1 MMLPI
6 IGQSPAWIIRTEL
19 TDSARVH
26 YTIGS
31 SFSLPPKAITDL
43 EESIKHYTIATDLTN
58 SPLLLLDVAYNHAQ
72 SLITLADLLD
82 DTDTTR
88 NAQELRVEASRI
100 LSQVLDG
107 QEEFLVRQAE
117 RGDEAIEEVEVGAD
131 NAAAMEVEAGT
142 ETMEVDGEGDGEE
155 EETFETY
162 LPTPSTFIDT
172 ALALVELSL
181 SAWESIE
188 PLQPPTEEAQSFVR
202 AVLDRAARLCPSDRE
217 PDLDLAEIKVLMSVD
232 GIVWDMYRS
241 EAKVGSG
248 VETSLEGATTV
259 MEKLL
264 GSLDPTADNLIRAE
278 ILTTL
283 AETHST
289 IADRLTFLLPQ
300 LPAGP
305 SHLAQQAWHHYSQA
319 ITQWNKALELPVS
332 SSTAAEFKPSV
343 YLNLSKASLE
353 RARLGRANET
363 AKRNAPQ
370 LLENAWTYATKAA
383 EFMKWNSLA
392 LGGSSISATIGGLP
406 APGGWDMESLGREVI
421 LHSMRLCFVGS
432 NLVDNVSKSKYT
444 AGLEG
449 LVGKV
454 KKLPAERRIQPKDLT
469 DFVEDLNDEGK
480 LDNGEKE
487 WWETM
492 LAQLS
497 TP

>member
-1 MMLPI
+1 MESTYDAAYNRYVSL
-6 IGQSPAWIIRTEL
+6 SIIRA
-19 TDSARVH
+19 DDRARVY
-26 YTIGS
+26 YTIGT

-43 EESIKHYTIATDLTN
+43 EESIKHYKIATDLTN
-58 SPLLLLDVAYNHAQ
+58 SPLLLLDVTYNHAQ

-82 DTDTTR
+82 DTDPTR

-100 LSQVLDG
+100 FSQVLDG
-107 QEEFLVRQAE
+107 QEEFLSRQAE
-117 RGDEAIEEVEVGAD
+117 RGDEAIEEVEGGA
-131 NAAAMEVEAGT
+131 EEAS
-142 ETMEVDGEGDGEE
+142 MEVDGEGEEDG

-162 LPTPSTFIDT
+162 LPTPSTFVDT
-172 ALALVELSL
+172 ALSLVELSL

-202 AVLDRAARLCPSDRE
+202 AVLDRAARLCPSDRQ

-248 VETSLEGATTV
+248 VETSLEGATMV

-264 GSLDPTADNLIRAE
+264 GSLDTTADNLIRAE

-305 SHLAQQAWHHYSQA
+305 SHLAQSAWHHYSQA
-319 ITQWNKALELPVS
+319 ITHWNKALELPVS
-332 SSTAAEFKPSV
+332 SSTATEFKPSV

-383 EFMKWNSLA
+383 EFIKWNSLA

-406 APGGWDMESLGREVI
+406 APGGWDMESLGREII
-421 LHSMRLCFVGS
+421 LHSMRVCFVS
-432 NLVDNVSKSKYT
+432 SILVDEASKTKYST
-444 AGLEG
+444 GLEG
-449 LVGKV
+449 LLAKI
-454 KKLPAERRIQPKDLT
+454 KKLPAERRIQSKDLA
-469 DFVEDLNDEGK
+469 DFVEELNDEGK
-480 LDNGEKE
+480 LDQVEKE
-487 WWETM
+487 WWNTM
-492 LAQLS
+492 LNQLS

>member
-1 MMLPI
+1 MLPI
-6 IGQSPAWIIRTEL
+6 IGQSPSLDDSDRT
-19 TDSARVH
+19 DSSARVH

-31 SFSLPPKAITDL
+31 SFSLPPKAVTDL

-82 DTDTTR
+82 DTSSTR

-117 RGDEAIEEVEVGAD
+117 RGDEAIEEVEGGA
-131 NAAAMEVEAGT
+131 ETT
-142 ETMEVDGEGDGEE
+142 EGESMEVDEGGSGEE

-264 GSLDPTADNLIRAE
+264 GSLEPTADNLIRAE

-392 LGGSSISATIGGLP
+392 LGGSSISATLGGLP
-406 APGGWDMESLGREVI
+406 APGGWDMESLGREII

-432 NLVDNVSKSKYT
+432 NLVDDGSKSKYT

-449 LVGKV
+449 LAGKV
-454 KKLPAERRIQPKDLT
+454 KKLPAERRIQAKDLT

>member
-1 MMLPI
+1 M
-6 IGQSPAWIIRTEL
+6 
-19 TDSARVH
+19 
-26 YTIGS
+26 
-31 SFSLPPKAITDL
+31 TDL
-43 EESIKHYTIATDLTN
+43 EESIRHYTIATDLTN
-58 SPLLLLDVAYNHAQ
+58 SPLLQMDVSYNHAQ

-82 DTDTTR
+82 DTNTEGNMQD
-88 NAQELRVEASRI
+88 LRVEASRI

-107 QEEFLVRQAE
+107 QEAFLSSQAE
-117 RGDEAIEEVEVGAD
+117 QGDEAIEEVEAGAETTEG
-131 NAAAMEVEAGT
+131 EVTAE
-142 ETMEVDGEGDGEE
+142 ETMEVDGEEE
-155 EETFETY
+155 EGTFETY

-172 ALALVELSL
+172 ALSLVEISL
-181 SAWESIE
+181 SAWESIQ
-188 PLQPPTEEAQSFVR
+188 PLQPPTEAAQSFVR
-202 AVLDRAARLCPSDRE
+202 AVLDRAARICPSDRQ

-248 VETSLEGATTV
+248 VETSLEGATMV

-264 GSLDPTADNLIRAE
+264 GSLDDTADDLIRAE

-319 ITQWNKALELPVS
+319 ITHWNKALELPVS
-332 SSTAAEFKPSV
+332 SATAKEFKPAV
-343 YLNLSKASLE
+343 FLYLSKASLE
-353 RARLGRANET
+353 RARLGRVNDT

-383 EFMKWNSLA
+383 EFLKWNALA
-392 LGGSSISATIGGLP
+392 LGGSSISAQLGTLP
-406 APGGWDMESLGREVI
+406 APGGWDMESLGRETI
-421 LHSMRLCFVGS
+421 LHSLRVCYIGS
-432 NLVDNVSKSKYT
+432 TLVDDASKPKYT

-449 LVGKV
+449 LMAKI
-454 KKLPAERRIQPKDLT
+454 KRLPVDRRIQVKDIT
-469 DFVEDLNDEGK
+469 DFVGDLNDEGK
-480 LDNGEKE
+480 LDEEEKA
-487 WWETM
+487 WWETV
-492 LAQLS
+492 LSQLS